1 MLRPSTK
8 GDDSENTSSTSKK
21 FSANCYKAN
30 VDLIYAVLGLIFY
43 TIFLRM
49 YVSSTRDK
57 ITYGFGVIKWT
68 FEIISGPWSR
78 LSDNFAQ
85 GYLFLETADQM
96 SNATRGPLVRR
107 LVKDLLHI
115 DRLISIC
122 NLFSW
127 WQSIFLSCSFGTPTS
142 LSLENWP
149 GFTCKLSTKFN
160 PIMSHFSKCDIK
172 IYQYGKTTAFIKF
185 HKSFLYM
192 QMILFIDALGN
203 WIQTA
208 IWKKK

>member
-8 GDDSENTSSTSKK
+8 GDDSENTSSTSKN

-43 TIFLRM
+43 TIFLKM
-49 YVSSTRDK
+49 HVSSTENK
-57 ITYGFGVIKWT
+57 NTYGFGVIKWT

-85 GYLFLETADQM
+85 GYLFLGTADQM

-127 WQSIFLSCSFGTPTS
+127 WQSIFLSCSFGTPTL
-142 LSLENWP
+142 LSLEIDQDLHVNCP
-149 GFTCKLSTKFN
+149 RNLILLCLIFQNVISRYTSMAKLLHSSN
-160 PIMSHFSKCDIK
+160 
-172 IYQYGKTTAFIKF
+172 FINLSYICRWF
-185 HKSFLYM
+185 YS
-192 QMILFIDALGN
+192 
-203 WIQTA
+203 
-208 IWKKK
+208 